1 MTLEEALKLYEGQE
15 GVKEIKSLGSEFR
28 TFPKS

>member
-1 MTLEEALKLYEGQE
+1 MTLEEALKLYKGQK

-28 TFPKS
+28 TCLKS